1 MHRWRVSPG
10 AGSQIAEDPGEQLLH
25 LGRIQHGRAG
35 LYGVIRQVLGAVSP
49 EFPDLL

>member
-1 MHRWRVSPG
+1 MSPG
-10 AGSQIAEDPGEQLLH
+10 AGSQVAEDPGEQLLH